1 MKPPR
6 VGKSRLRGAVDE
18 AAHADLVLALA
29 ADTLTAAATVARRI
43 LVVAADPAAV
53 APLRRL
59 GVEIT
64 GDGGGA
70 DLNTALRYGETLLRA
85 ADPASVIG
93 ALQADLPALRAA
105 ELSAAL
111 AEAGSA
117 RAFVADAEGTG
128 TTLLLSAPGGELAP
142 RFGSG
147 SARAHTESGAN
158 PLTAPVPTLR
168 RDVDT
173 PRDLAAAERL
183 GLGRWT
189 TAVLE
194 ERRVA

>member
-1 MKPPR
+1 
-6 VGKSRLRGAVDE
+6 
-18 AAHADLVLALA
+18 
-29 ADTLTAAATVARRI
+29 
-43 LVVAADPAAV
+43 
-53 APLRRL
+53 
-59 GVEIT
+59 
-64 GDGGGA
+64 
-70 DLNTALRYGETLLRA
+70 
-85 ADPASVIG
+85 VIG

-111 AEAGSA
+111 AEAGDR

-128 TTLLLSAPGGELAP
+128 TTLLLSSPGGELAP
-142 RFGSG
+142 RFGAG
-147 SARAHTESGAN
+147 SARAHAESGAN
-158 PLTAPVPTLR
+158 PVTAPVPTLR

-189 TAVLE
+189 TAVLG